1 LGGESQKD
9 TLYATMEQIRENC
22 GYLFKRGLNTKQYY
36 QKPMFSIHVPGDY
49 NSMSYLID
57 EYQDFKKISQFCLKR
72 LKQNQ
77 IDQDFENVYH
87 KPDPDKAMIPFSYQ
101 LEE

>member
-1 LGGESQKD
+1 MNLYKKGLSKSKD
-9 TLYATMEQIRENC
+9 
-22 GYLFKRGLNTKQYY
+22 YY
-36 QKPMFSIHVPGDY
+36 HKPMFSIHVPGDY

-77 IDQDFENVYH
+77 IDYDDDQYH
-87 KPDPDKAMIPFSYQ
+87 KPDPDKADIPFSYILKDQ
-101 LEE
+101 NNQRRMK